1 MLLVSTLAPETIGK
15 DEVLPGSFAGSW
27 ALLCLAT
34 SSWEGKYHPLL
45 PGLPTKDR
53 ASGINLL
60 DYSQNT
66 RIFFFPQPSGKNEV
80 ASFCVSE
87 VRRENIIGDFFLPLT
102 NQRNGEAD
110 SRSSVPLQE
119 HHWATHYKKSRIPSG
134 ATSKRTCFPSSLI
147 LCVEDCFPIY
157 ALIYPRD
164 LSRVSR
170 AAFSLANPPVGHRSF
185 GGEGWR
191 RKRATEWGRLL
202 SPSTPCSPFVS
213 LAQ

>member
-1 MLLVSTLAPETIGK
+1 MSGYFLLGRQISPTLA
-15 DEVLPGSFAGSW
+15 W
-27 ALLCLAT
+27 T
-34 SSWEGKYHPLL
+34 SHQGQSLRDKSVGLQPKYA
-45 PGLPTKDR
+45 D
-53 ASGINLL
+53 
-60 DYSQNT
+60 
-66 RIFFFPQPSGKNEV
+66 FFFFQPSGKNEV

-147 LCVEDCFPIY
+147 LCVDDCFPIY

>member
-66 RIFFFPQPSGKNEV
+66 RIFFFFPAIWKKRSCKFLCFRGKAGKHN
-80 ASFCVSE
+80 
-87 VRRENIIGDFFLPLT
+87 
-102 NQRNGEAD
+102 
-110 SRSSVPLQE
+110 
-119 HHWATHYKKSRIPSG
+119 W
-134 ATSKRTCFPSSLI
+134 
-147 LCVEDCFPIY
+147 
-157 ALIYPRD
+157 
-164 LSRVSR
+164 
-170 AAFSLANPPVGHRSF
+170 
-185 GGEGWR
+185 
-191 RKRATEWGRLL
+191 
-202 SPSTPCSPFVS
+202 
-213 LAQ
+213 